1 MKKEADNDS
10 QEYFYTMVETPLV
23 CWFRFLSPQVGSG
36 TALRNTFKF
45 FHEYH
50 MPRSRYEKPTIF
62 FLARPIL
69 LAVLSCQLLAGT
81 IVPALITQDY
91 GDYGG

>member
-1 MKKEADNDS
+1 MNSIENTANFKEADNDS

-45 FHEYH
+45 FREYH
-50 MPRSRYEKPTIF
+50 M
-62 FLARPIL
+62 
-69 LAVLSCQLLAGT
+69 
-81 IVPALITQDY
+81 
-91 GDYGG
+91 

>member
-1 MKKEADNDS
+1 MNSIENTANFKEADNDS

-50 MPRSRYEKPTIF
+50 MQIFLNQPRDIEWSY
-62 FLARPIL
+62 FLASPLAFRPVAKL
-69 LAVLSCQLLAGT
+69 YVLGM
-81 IVPALITQDY
+81 
-91 GDYGG
+91 